1 MGVTADQ
8 VWQVLQRVEDPELP
22 VSIVDL
28 GLVRGVRVEGD
39 GVTVEV
45 TFTAMG
51 CPCMG
56 WIQDDIRARL
66 ARLPGVGRVDVRV
79 VWDPPWTP
87 ADIRPPAREA
97 LARYGVVVRAR
108 ARSRG
113 GL

>member
-1 MGVTADQ
+1 MGVTVEE
-8 VWQVLQRVEDPELP
+8 VWQALQTVEDPELP

-28 GLVRGVRVEGD
+28 GLVRGVRVDGD
-39 GVTVEV
+39 DVTVEV

-51 CPCMG
+51 CPCIG
-56 WIQDDIRARL
+56 WIQEDIRTCL
-66 ARLPGVGRVDVRV
+66 ARLPGVGRVEVRV

-87 ADIRPPAREA
+87 ADVRPSAREA

-108 ARSRG
+108 TRPRG

>member
-1 MGVTADQ
+1 MGVTVDQ
-8 VWQVLQRVEDPELP
+8 VWRVLQTVEDPELP

-51 CPCMG
+51 CPCVD
-56 WIQDDIRARL
+56 WIREDIQTRL

-87 ADIRPPAREA
+87 ADVRPTAREA

-108 ARSRG
+108 ARSRR

>member
-1 MGVTADQ
+1 MGVTAGQ
-8 VWQVLQRVEDPELP
+8 VWQVLATVEDPELP

-39 GVTVEV
+39 DVTVEV

-51 CPCMG
+51 CPCVE
-56 WIQDDIRARL
+56 WIREDIRARL
-66 ARLPGVGRVDVRV
+66 ARLPGVRRVDVRV

-108 ARSRG
+108 ARSRR